1 MQMRDQEM
9 LVVKPEA
16 EEHTIEELREMMPKL
31 RLKSRQMYLKQR
43 EE

>member
-1 MQMRDQEM
+1 MQQRDQEM
-9 LVVKPEA
+9 LVAKPEA
-16 EEHTIEELREMMPKL
+16 EEHTMEELREMVPEL